1 MLVINACLNILKYMR
16 NYVSFF
22 YYDFVIRLRFYMYK
36 TFLMPR
42 KIFATLTSSQ
52 CKVNG
57 RAETRRLRIFN
68 RSRNQ
73 EVKPE
78 AGYFLKLFLEFVQ
91 LTVCRT

>member
-1 MLVINACLNILKYMR
+1 
-16 NYVSFF
+16 
-22 YYDFVIRLRFYMYK
+22 MYK

-57 RAETRRLRIFN
+57 RAETRRLHIFN

-78 AGYFLKLFLEFVQ
+78 AGYYYYHFLIIFGICAIDCLQNINAWQFFFFFFFSVAALFASGV
-91 LTVCRT
+91 